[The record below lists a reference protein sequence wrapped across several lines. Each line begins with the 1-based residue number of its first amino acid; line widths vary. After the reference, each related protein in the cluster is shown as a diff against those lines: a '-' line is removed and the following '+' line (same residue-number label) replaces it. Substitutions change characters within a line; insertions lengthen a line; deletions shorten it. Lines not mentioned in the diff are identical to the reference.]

1 MRWAR
6 HPTDFE
12 DGLKDRKQRE
22 ARHQRD
28 EADDGQSDKRTL
40 DAVHLADPRFLR
52 FILTSG
58 TTAALTYVN
67 RRQQIALPR
76 WRRGNAL
83 FRLVTR
89 TNGRLPSLV
98 LRGTNP

>member
-58 TTAALTYVN
+58 TTVALTYVN
-67 RRQQIALPR
+67 RRQQIALSRAPR
-76 WRRGNAL
+76 ECLISLGDADKR
-83 FRLVTR
+83 
-89 TNGRLPSLV
+89 RLPSLV